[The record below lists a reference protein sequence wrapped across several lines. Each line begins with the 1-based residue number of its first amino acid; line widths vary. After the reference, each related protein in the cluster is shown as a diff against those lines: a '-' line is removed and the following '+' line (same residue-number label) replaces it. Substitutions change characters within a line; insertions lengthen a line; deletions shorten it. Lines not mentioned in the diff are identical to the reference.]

1 MAELTVET
9 AYATA
14 LYQASKD
21 AGKEDII
28 LSEVADI
35 KNLLVNNSEFFEF
48 LKTPIIEN
56 KDKKEAVKDIFER
69 LACKETLNFIYI
81 LIDKRRISKFIKI
94 ADMYAELVYE
104 SKNISNG
111 TIYSA
116 VELTDGQIKD
126 FNKKTSDLT
135 VKKVTLK
142 NIPDKSIIGGVKIIV
157 EGKIIDATIKKRL
170 IDLEESLRI

>member
-1 MAELTVET
+1 
-9 AYATA
+9 
-14 LYQASKD
+14 
-21 AGKEDII
+21 
-28 LSEVADI
+28 
-35 KNLLVNNSEFFEF
+35 
-48 LKTPIIEN
+48 
-56 KDKKEAVKDIFER
+56 
-69 LACKETLNFIYI
+69 
-81 LIDKRRISKFIKI
+81 
-94 ADMYAELVYE
+94 MYAELVYE

-135 VKKVTLK
+135 GKKVTLK
-142 NIPDKSIIGGVKIIV
+142 NITDKSIIGGVKIIV